1 MTLRQRL
8 TKLETTRPVAVPTGE
23 GSRKL
28 KEFLDRTAERMRGAP
43 DWVEPND
50 TPEERAAK
58 VQALKVTLLK
68 VIGRK
73 EIRS

>member
-8 TKLETTRPVAVPTGE
+8 MKLESTRPVVVPPGE

-28 KEFLDRTAERMRGAP
+28 KEFLDRTAERLRAAP

-50 TPEERAAK
+50 TPEERAAR
-58 VQALKVTLLK
+58 VQALKAHLLR
-68 VIGRK
+68 VVGRNGA
-73 EIRS
+73 ST